1 MDDTKG
7 KALGLI
13 ETLGFIGLV
22 EATDAAVKAAEVD
35 AVEYEQSTGAM
46 VIVKLRG
53 SVGAVKAAV
62 EAGALAAQ
70 RVGKLIGTDVIPNPD
85 SSIDSKLAPLAM
97 DNDVL
102 LLEISGDPAELRR
115 LKLLEEKGLDGLND
129 GDLRFIARRIR
140 NLPLSKA
147 EIRNAGRSKLI
158 RALSSKEI
166 RIVNKVS

>member
-70 RVGKLIGTDVIPNPD
+70 RVGKLIAP
-85 SSIDSKLAPLAM
+85 SS
-97 DNDVL
+97 
-102 LLEISGDPAELRR
+102 
-115 LKLLEEKGLDGLND
+115 
-129 GDLRFIARRIR
+129 
-140 NLPLSKA
+140 
-147 EIRNAGRSKLI
+147 GRC
-158 RALSSKEI
+158 RANRSP
-166 RIVNKVS
+166 RC